1 MNDKVFTILYRL
13 KDMRTMR
20 ATKLMSFRDYVIFRW
35 RVEIKADL
43 ATNLWFF
50 LTIIPSEIRLWCI
63 TDRAGVLLRDVTFN
77 STKCR
82 FNGFTIAFFVV
93 RNKIIP
99 LPVLFVGYNSRE
111 FINLEFWYFGEWE
124 SSKGHCLSG
133 IYLQM
138 KFKSVELQK

>member
-20 ATKLMSFRDYVIFRW
+20 TTKLMSFR
-35 RVEIKADL
+35 E
-43 ATNLWFF
+43 
-50 LTIIPSEIRLWCI
+50 S
-63 TDRAGVLLRDVTFN
+63 
-77 STKCR
+77 CR

-111 FINLEFWYFGEWE
+111 FINLEFLVLRRVRIIEVPLFEWNISTDE
-124 SSKGHCLSG
+124 
-133 IYLQM
+133 I
-138 KFKSVELQK
+138 